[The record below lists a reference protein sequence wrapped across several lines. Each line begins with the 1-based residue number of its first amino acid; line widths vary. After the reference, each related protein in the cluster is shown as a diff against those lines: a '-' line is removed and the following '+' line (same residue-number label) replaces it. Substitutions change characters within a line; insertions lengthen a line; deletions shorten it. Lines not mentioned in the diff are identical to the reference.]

1 MTSIRLLRPMTIPL
15 EDVVIPSVVLAD
27 LPSREISGVG
37 GRTMDWSSAVVVQLR
52 PFVQD
57 SEGLEWCN
65 RETAFLSSL
74 SLV

>member
-1 MTSIRLLRPMTIPL
+1 MITPL
-15 EDVVIPSVVLAD
+15 DNLVIPCRLCRPAIMGD
-27 LPSREISGVG
+27 LGRRG
-37 GRTMDWSSAVVVQLR
+37 GQRSMDWSSAVVVQLR